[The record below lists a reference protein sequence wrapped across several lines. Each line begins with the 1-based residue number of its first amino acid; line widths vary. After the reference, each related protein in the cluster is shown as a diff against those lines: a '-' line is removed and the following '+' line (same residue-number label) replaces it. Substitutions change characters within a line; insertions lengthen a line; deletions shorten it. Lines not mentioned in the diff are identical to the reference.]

1 MSADLMARIRE
12 ELDPFCQ
19 GKYPG
24 RNNFEGTH
32 TNESCAACK
41 APSVAEIIEHPATLA
56 LIDKLLPKNFLLS
69 AALSILVHPGETPQP
84 FLTTVSRAYLSTSL
98 VLALA

>member
-12 ELDPFCQ
+12 ELDPSV

-32 TNESCAACK
+32 TERVCRLQK

-56 LIDKLLPKNFLLS
+56 LIDKLLQEFSSPPRF
-69 AALSILVHPGETPQP
+69 QY
-84 FLTTVSRAYLSTSL
+84 RAPR
-98 VLALA
+98 